1 MEVRSTHPRFRR
13 SLLRASA
20 LLALSALALS
30 LSCSSGP
37 APQVASDPGPP
48 LKVSPPDAK
57 PVISV
62 IAPSDP
68 QLADMLK
75 SLRVELSEEHNVTIS
90 LLRSEDSSPDQVARI
105 VARDRP
111 QAVVLVNNSTVLL
124 YRDWARSVPS
134 PPVSLILMASFAEEL
149 QRTVPNSVAI
159 SYEIP
164 AVTAMV
170 GLRTL
175 GLDAHRVGV
184 VYRQGFADHIARQ
197 EALMQ
202 VEKLTFVKQEL
213 SNKPRVQDLRAA
225 LVNLQREK
233 VDALWL
239 PNDNGLLSPRFLT
252 NVWLPYVDRLGAPVV
267 VAVRSLVNEH
277 AEFGTFAAIPD
288 TQALAVQAADLLYEL
303 SDADWKLRSSGVRLP
318 ISVKRLVDVRLARR
332 FGLNSSQFGQV
343 DFLIGR

>member
-1 MEVRSTHPRFRR
+1 MEVRSTRPLSRR
-13 SLLRASA
+13 WLLRASA
-20 LLALSALALS
+20 LAGLVLS

-37 APQVASDPGPP
+37 ATPVASDPAPTLKPP
-48 LKVSPPDAK
+48 PPDAR

-68 QLADMLK
+68 QLDDMLR
-75 SLRVELSEEHNVTIS
+75 SLRVELSGEHRVIIS
-90 LLRSEDSSPDQVARI
+90 LLRGEESGPDLVGRI

-124 YRDWARSVPS
+124 YREWARTVPT
-134 PPVSLILMASFAEEL
+134 PPVALILMASFAEEL

-159 SYEIP
+159 SYEVP

-197 EALMQ
+197 ETLMH
-202 VEKLTFVKQEL
+202 VEKLTFVKEEL

-225 LVNLQREK
+225 LVNLQRAK
-233 VDALWL
+233 VDAIWL

-303 SDADWKLRSSGVRLP
+303 ADADWKLRSSGVRLP

>member
-1 MEVRSTHPRFRR
+1 MSPTRPRALRA
-13 SLLRASA
+13 LWRASA
-20 LLALSALALS
+20 LACLVLT

-37 APQVASDPGPP
+37 ASHGAKDPAPP
-48 LKVSPPDAK
+48 PAAPPPDGK
-57 PVISV
+57 PVISI
-62 IAPSDP
+62 IAPADS
-68 QLADMLK
+68 QLDDMLR
-75 SLRVELSEEHNVTIS
+75 SLRVELAEEYHVTIS
-90 LLRSEDSSPDQVARI
+90 PVRVEESSPDVVARI

-111 QAVVLVNNSTVLL
+111 RAVVLVNNSTVLL
-124 YRDWARSVPS
+124 YRHWARTAEA
-134 PPVSLILMASFAEEL
+134 PPVALILMASFAEEL

-159 SYEIP
+159 SYEVP

-175 GLDAHRVGV
+175 GLDVRRVGV
-184 VYRQGFADHIARQ
+184 VYRKGFASHIARQ

-213 SNKPRVQDLRAA
+213 PNKPRVQELRAA
-225 LVNLQREK
+225 LVRLQREG
-233 VDALWL
+233 VDAIWL

-252 NVWLPYVDRLGAPVV
+252 NVWLPYVDRLEAPVV

-303 SDADWKLRSSGVRLP
+303 ADADWKLRASDVRLP

-332 FGLNSSQFGQV
+332 FGLDSSRFGQV

>member
-1 MEVRSTHPRFRR
+1 MSPTRPRPLRA
-13 SLLRASA
+13 LLRASA
-20 LLALSALALS
+20 LAGLVLT

-37 APQVASDPGPP
+37 ASHGAKDPAPP
-48 LKVSPPDAK
+48 PEAPPPDGK
-57 PVISV
+57 PVISI
-62 IAPSDP
+62 IAPSES
-68 QLADMLK
+68 QLDDLLK
-75 SLRVELSEEHNVTIS
+75 SLRVELSAEYHVTIS
-90 LLRSEDSSPDQVARI
+90 PVRVEESSPDVVARI

-111 QAVVLVNNSTVLL
+111 KAVVLVNNSTVLL
-124 YRDWARSVPS
+124 YRSWARTAPA
-134 PPVSLILMASFAEEL
+134 PPVALILMASFAEEL

-159 SYEIP
+159 SYEVP

-175 GLDAHRVGV
+175 GLDVRRVGV
-184 VYRQGFADHIARQ
+184 VYRKGFAGHIARQ

-202 VEKLTFVKQEL
+202 VEKLSFVKQEL
-213 SNKPRVQDLRAA
+213 PNRPRAQDLRAA
-225 LVNLQREK
+225 LVRLQREG
-233 VDALWL
+233 VDAIWL

-252 NVWLPYVDRLGAPVV
+252 NVWLPYVSRLEAPVV

-303 SDADWKLRSSGVRLP
+303 GDAGWKLRASDVRLP

-332 FGLNSSQFGQV
+332 FGLDSSRFGQV

>member
-1 MEVRSTHPRFRR
+1 MEVRSTRPLSRR

-20 LLALSALALS
+20 LAGLVLS

-37 APQVASDPGPP
+37 ATHVASDPAPS
-48 LKVSPPDAK
+48 LKAPPPDAK

-68 QLADMLK
+68 QLDDMLR
-75 SLRVELSEEHNVTIS
+75 SLRVELSQEHRVIIS
-90 LLRSEDSSPDQVARI
+90 LLRGEESSPDLVARI

-124 YRDWARSVPS
+124 YREWARTVPT
-134 PPVSLILMASFAEEL
+134 PPVALILMASFAEEL

-159 SYEIP
+159 SYEVP

-197 EALMQ
+197 EALMH
-202 VEKLTFVKQEL
+202 VEKLTFVKEEL

-225 LVNLQREK
+225 LVNLQRAK
-233 VDALWL
+233 VDAIWL

-303 SDADWKLRSSGVRLP
+303 ADADWKLRSSGVRLP

>member
-1 MEVRSTHPRFRR
+1 MKSTRPRPLR
-13 SLLRASA
+13 SLWRAPALAA
-20 LLALSALALS
+20 LLLT

-37 APQVASDPGPP
+37 AYHGAKDPAPP
-48 LKVSPPDAK
+48 AEVQPPAGK
-57 PVISV
+57 PVISI
-62 IAPSDP
+62 IAPSDA
-68 QLADMLK
+68 QLDDMLK
-75 SLRVELSEEHNVTIS
+75 SLRVELSQEYRVTVSPVRIEE
-90 LLRSEDSSPDQVARI
+90 SSPDVVARI

-111 QAVVLVNNSTVLL
+111 RAVVLVNNSTVLL
-124 YRDWARSVPS
+124 YRNWARTAQS
-134 PPVSLILMASFAEEL
+134 PPAALILMASFAEEL

-159 SYEIP
+159 SYEVP

-175 GLDAHRVGV
+175 GLDVRRVGV
-184 VYRQGFADHIARQ
+184 VYRKGFANHIARQ

-213 SNKPRVQDLRAA
+213 PNKPRVQELRAA
-225 LVNLQREK
+225 LVHLQRAG

-239 PNDNGLLSPRFLT
+239 PNDNGLLNPKFLA
-252 NVWLPYVDRLGAPVV
+252 NVWLPYASRLDAPVV
-267 VAVRSLVNEH
+267 VAVRSLVSEH

-303 SDADWKLRSSGVRLP
+303 ADADWKLRASDVRLP

-332 FGLNSSQFGQV
+332 FGLDSSRFGQV
-343 DFLIGR
+343 DFLVGQ

>member
-1 MEVRSTHPRFRR
+1 M
-13 SLLRASA
+13 RASA
-20 LLALSALALS
+20 LTALSALALS